1 MRRFV
6 ALSVVLVLAGCQA
19 DDQPTAPPGPRP
31 LAAISD
37 GAHGGTHGF
46 FFLPPL
52 VPSPTFTGT
61 FNASLKP
68 SVEIC
73 ELTASLPPACV
84 GGPVTRFEPSAITV
98 DATTGQYH
106 VNWKTDDSPLD
117 VAKNY
122 RIRVFIGSS
131 EDGMELGFRD
141 VHPVATPQEVPK
153 DPESGDLYVFTFGS
167 NIPIKFRI
175 EKGALCAPGATD
187 CGEGS
192 LDAGGG
198 LVLAN
203 FAGVATSQGTL
214 DSQVTLI
221 VERITCPRVDGRV
234 VFLPM
239 DIPQFA
245 GCYKVRSI
253 PAVTG
258 LMDPPAVVGVCFE
271 PNPTNLTDRQE
282 QLLAL
287 HRYDR
292 SHPELGVE
300 ALPVVSFQIDCQGF
314 ASATANPLMNLARA
328 GVRVLQR
335 TLSPWVSPPPLLAVP
350 TGLGGLTGSFSDFVW
365 ALPSQMAI
373 LEGDNQIAPLGTP
386 VAIPPAVIVTDS
398 DDNPVQGATVSFAVT
413 LGGGTVIPAA
423 PLKIVTGADGVA
435 GVARVTSWTLGGTP
449 GLNLLEASG
458 IGLEATPRESGY
470 LQRGAVTFHATAC
483 APGYGTA
490 VVDGQFGVDEWRCA
504 ITYPFTAKVSGGS
517 GTPATLYVMNDN
529 TTLYLA
535 VQLRRSSADKVN
547 TLQFNFDN
555 NNSAASGTG
564 AAETGDDVLSLDA
577 ARGFTDA
584 FLTLRCT
591 NSSQSSC
598 WAADAGSGGTNDGSG
613 AFQND
618 GTWTTYEVSHA
629 LNTTDDTHDF
639 SLFAGSRVGL
649 FLTLQTGSGATGNTQ
664 WPGFRRY
671 QEIAIIGTSI
681 P

>member
-6 ALSVVLVLAGCQA
+6 ALSAVLALAGCQA
-19 DDQPTAPPGPRP
+19 DDRPTGPPGPRP

-37 GAHGGTHGF
+37 GAHGGTRGF

-52 VPSPTFTGT
+52 VPTPTFTGT
-61 FNASLKP
+61 FNASLAP

-73 ELTASLPPACV
+73 ELTASLEPACV
-84 GGPVTRFEPSAITV
+84 GGPPVTRFEPSAITV

-106 VNWKTDDSPLD
+106 VNWKSDDSPLD

-131 EDGMELGFRD
+131 GEGMELGFRD

-187 CGEGS
+187 CGEGT

-203 FAGVATSQGTL
+203 FAGVETSVSTL
-214 DSQVTLI
+214 PGQVTLI
-221 VERITCPRVDGRV
+221 VERITCPRTADGRV
-234 VFLPM
+234 DFLPM

-245 GCYKVRSI
+245 GCYRVRSI
-253 PAVTG
+253 PVLTG
-258 LMDPPAVVGVCFE
+258 PMDPPATVGVCLD
-271 PNPTNLTDRQE
+271 PNPTNLTTRQE
-282 QLLAL
+282 ELLEL
-287 HRYDR
+287 HRFDR
-292 SHPELGVE
+292 SRPELGVE
-300 ALPVVSFQIDCQGF
+300 ALPVVPFPIECQDF

-328 GVRVLQR
+328 GLRALQQA
-335 TLSPWVSPPPLLAVP
+335 LSPWVSPPPLLAVP
-350 TGLGGLTGSFSDFVW
+350 PGLGGLTGSFSDFVW
-365 ALPSQMAI
+365 ALPSKMAI
-373 LEGDNQIAPLGTP
+373 LVGDNQIAPLSTA
-386 VAIPPAVIVTDS
+386 VAIPPAVIVTDR
-398 DDNPVQGATVSFAVT
+398 DDMPVQGASVSFAVT

-423 PLKIVTGADGVA
+423 PLQIVTGSDGI
-435 GVARVTSWTLGGTP
+435 ARVSSWTLGGTP

-458 IGLEATPRESGY
+458 IGLEATPRYSGY
-470 LQRGAVTFHATAC
+470 LERGVVTFHAIAC

-490 VVDGQFGVDEWRCA
+490 TVDGQFGADEWRCA
-504 ITYPFTAKVSGGS
+504 NTYDFTAKVSGGS
-517 GTPATLYVMNDN
+517 GTPATLYVMNDDAR
-529 TTLYLA
+529 LYLA
-535 VQLRRSSADKVN
+535 VRLRRSSADKVN

-564 AAETGDDVLSLDA
+564 AAETGDEVLSLDA

-613 AFQND
+613 AFRND
-618 GTWTTYEVSHA
+618 GTWTTYEISHP
-629 LNTTDDTHDF
+629 LNTADNAHDF
-639 SLFAGSRVGL
+639 SLAALSRVGL